1 MKIKRK
7 ILMAFFLLHISIL
20 SGCVNEKAS
29 AREKQA
35 DSSGWDMQASED
47 ANSGQ
52 DISIEKENHIRKKVI
67 QVNDVGFSRI
77 SNREL
82 KITWSCQGDHYIKRY
97 IIKRRKAGETRW
109 QTIGAQVSDGRA
121 GGVEYSFVDT
131 LQNSE
136 PQQYE
141 YRIDIKVRDGRDY
154 EAEKGR
160 TVLASN
166 VLICLD
172 PGPYE
177 GQNVVETEGIRYAEG
192 DFTLELAK
200 EVRRVLEETYGI
212 TAYLTRESGTICIGG
227 YTNGELDQGHISM
240 RGEYA
245 RGSNLFLSLH
255 TNANLEGANG
265 AAVHSQPIEITKP
278 IIIASA
284 HACDSIPARKAGN
297 AVGNRLAEVNAQM
310 GIALPGKFRSADSHE
325 EMVPWT
331 DAFNDGLENPG
342 TICYRTGQYGEYYG
356 VLRGAADVGVP
367 GMIIEHGFHTVPK
380 MRELAV
386 QGELTAQWAQADA
399 YGIGEGFGM
408 KKKEDL

>member
-1 MKIKRK
+1 MKIKLS
-7 ILMAFFLLHISIL
+7 ILMAFFLLPISVL
-20 SGCVNEKAS
+20 SGCVKEKA
-29 AREKQA
+29 AVREKQPD
-35 DSSGWDMQASED
+35 DSGRYMQISENVD
-47 ANSGQ
+47 SRQ
-52 DISIEKENHIRKKVI
+52 DISMKKEEHTPKKVI
-67 QVNDVGFSRI
+67 QINDTKFSRI

-82 KITWSCQGDHYIKRY
+82 ELTWSDQGDAYIKKY
-97 IIKRRKAGETRW
+97 MVKRRKTGETRW
-109 QTIGAQVSDGRA
+109 QTIGARVSDGKA
-121 GGVEYSFVDT
+121 DGVEHSFVDT
-131 LQNSE
+131 LQSSE

-141 YRIDIKVRDGRDY
+141 YRIDIKVRDDR
-154 EAEKGR
+154 ECKAEDGKQ
-160 TVLASN
+160 VLASN

-172 PGPYE
+172 PGHYE
-177 GQNVVETEGIRYAEG
+177 GQNVIETKGVRYAEG

-200 EVRRVLEETYGI
+200 EVRKILVETYGI
-212 TAYLTRESGTICIGG
+212 TSLLTRESKTISIGG
-227 YTNGELDQGHISM
+227 YTDGELDQGHISL

-265 AAVHSQPIEITKP
+265 AAVDSQPIEITKP
-278 IIIASA
+278 IIIANVN
-284 HACDSIPARKAGN
+284 ACDSMPALAVGN
-297 AVGNRLAEVNAQM
+297 AVGSRLAEVNAQM
-310 GIALPGKFRSADSHE
+310 GIALPGKFKTVSSRK

-342 TICYRTGQYGEYYG
+342 TICYRTGQEGDYYG

-386 QGELTAQWAQADA
+386 QGGLTVQWAQADA

>member
-1 MKIKRK
+1 MKIKLS
-7 ILMAFFLLHISIL
+7 ILMAFFLLPISVL
-20 SGCVNEKAS
+20 SGCMKEKAP
-29 AREKQA
+29 AGEKQPDDSGGHAQISENA
-35 DSSGWDMQASED
+35 DSQ
-47 ANSGQ
+47 Q
-52 DISIEKENHIRKKVI
+52 DISMKKEEHAPKKVLQI
-67 QVNDVGFSRI
+67 NDINFSRI
-77 SNREL
+77 SNKEL
-82 KITWSCQGDHYIKRY
+82 KLTWSDQKDACIKKY
-97 IIKRRKAGETRW
+97 VVKRRKTGETRW
-109 QTIGAQVSDGRA
+109 QTIGAQASDGKA

-131 LQNSE
+131 LQSPE

-141 YRIDIKVRDGRDY
+141 YRIDIKVRNSGEY
-154 EAEKGR
+154 EAEEGK

-172 PGPYE
+172 PGHYE
-177 GQNVVETEGIRYAEG
+177 GQNVIETKGIRYAEG
-192 DFTLELAK
+192 DFTLELAQEARK
-200 EVRRVLEETYGI
+200 ILEETYGI
-212 TAYLTRESGTICIGG
+212 TSLLTRESETISIGG
-227 YTNGELDQGHISM
+227 YTNGELDQGHISL

-265 AAVHSQPIEITKP
+265 AAVDSQPIEITKP
-278 IIIASA
+278 IIIASTT
-284 HACDSIPARKAGN
+284 ACDNVTALAVGN
-297 AVGNRLAEVNAQM
+297 AVGSRLAEVNAQM
-310 GIALPGKFRSADSHE
+310 GIALPGKFKTVGSQA

-342 TICYRTGQYGEYYG
+342 TICYRTGQGGDYYG
-356 VLRGAADVGVP
+356 VLRGAADAGVP

-386 QGELTAQWAQADA
+386 QGELAVQWAQADA